1 MTLYTCGAHID
12 EKGRA
17 SGGKPGDQTGEEV
30 SVSVYSNYAYGG
42 WDGVLRYTGSGATR
56 VRNRMMKAAYRL
68 ASSNLV
74 GYAQNTRTG
83 LYYELKAFKWLL
95 RKVKKITKCNTDC
108 STFMTAVANV
118 AGVPIHKFAALP
130 DWIWTGVMV
139 DEFTDRGFEWIVSG
153 INWNT
158 GKGLKPGDILL
169 NEANH
174 TEMFMGNKKSGQLY
188 DGDSS
193 STGSNSKPSSAV
205 APSKSLDVI
214 AEEVLAGEWGNG
226 DERIKALKKAGY
238 DPVAVQKRVNELA
251 VKYGM

>member
-12 EKGRA
+12 EKGRIT
-17 SGGKPGDQTGEEV
+17 GGKPGDQTGEEV
-30 SVSVYSNYAYGG
+30 SCTTYRNYSYGG
-42 WDGVLRYTGSGATR
+42 WDGALRYVGSGPER

-95 RKVKKITKCNTDC
+95 RKVKQITKCNTDC
-108 STFMTAVANV
+108 SAFMAAVANV
-118 AGVPIHKFAALP
+118 AGVPIGKFEALP

-139 DEFTDRGFEWIVSG
+139 DEFTDRNFKWIVKG
-153 INWNT
+153 IDWKT
-158 GKGLKPGDILL
+158 GTGLLPGDVLV

-174 TEMFMGNKKSGQLY
+174 TEIFMGNRKSGQLY
-188 DGDSS
+188 GSS
-193 STGSNSKPSSAV
+193 SPGSSGGSGGS
-205 APSKSLDVI
+205 APSVPAKSVDVV
-214 AEEVLAGEWGNG
+214 AEEVLQGDWGNG
-226 DERIKALKKAGY
+226 DERVAALKKAGY

-251 VKYGM
+251 KKYGM